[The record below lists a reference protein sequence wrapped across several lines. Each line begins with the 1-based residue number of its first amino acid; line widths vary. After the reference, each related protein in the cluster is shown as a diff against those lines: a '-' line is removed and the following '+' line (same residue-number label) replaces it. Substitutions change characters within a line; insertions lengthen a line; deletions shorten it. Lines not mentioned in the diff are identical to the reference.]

1 MSLCKA
7 DLRERVIKASV
18 EDDKYIQITA
28 GLREREPGKKYEG
41 YQLEY
46 DGILVC
52 QGWLYIPNNAEINK
66 FVMDERQHMPYSGHP
81 GYKNTITAAIK

>member
-52 QGWLYIPNNAEINK
+52 QG
-66 FVMDERQHMPYSGHP
+66 
-81 GYKNTITAAIK
+81 